1 MTRIPPSDRWP
12 AATAFDAAPRSGL
25 GLSSCRFDAAA
36 LPSVVVGQDGSCG
49 PGIDAA
55 GYEQRR
61 IVAFDP
67 ASRAR
72 KPKIR
77 ATAMVFEDPQSQRLQ
92 ADLDRLAPSDATVLI
107 IGETGTGKELVS
119 RYIHSRSRRA
129 DGPFVAVNCGAFSDT
144 LAEAELFGFEKGA
157 FTGALKTQAGWFEA
171 AHGGTLLLDEI
182 GDLPPALQVK
192 LLRVLQEREV
202 VRVGSRKAIPIDV
215 RVIAATNVDL
225 EAAVEARRFR
235 EDLYFR
241 LNVASVRL
249 APLRERPGD
258 IPPLAE
264 HFLDLHKERL
274 GRPELSLSGEALRR
288 LAHCPWPGNIR
299 QLENVLHNAVLLA
312 PGPEIG
318 ADDVRLRCEGH
329 GHGQSQGQRQSR
341 TSAAVEPPARDLEGA
356 VKALV
361 GRAIADGEADL
372 YERLVRTAV
381 RSAFELADGNQM
393 RAAESLGMTRNAFR
407 TQLAHLGAIA
417 PRRRSGVAEPGEERA
432 STPCVPALSSRPA
445 RLPVQLVDLPIGY
458 QKFGTSSI
466 LKMRGAV
473 ERRLAAH
480 GYRVT
485 WTEFV
490 SGPQM
495 MDALGSMQVE
505 FVATGEAPP
514 VFAQAAGVPLVYVG
528 YDPPAPNAE
537 ALLVRCDSPYRST
550 ADLRG
555 RTVALHTGSNVHY
568 FLLRALQAY
577 GLTLDDVRI
586 VHMQPAAALEALLD
600 EMVDAWAIWDP
611 LLSSAQIRDD
621 TRVLTDGSGLVPN
634 HQFYLANQNF
644 ADRNPEAV
652 AILLDEVGK
661 AGEYAALHA
670 AEAARSM
677 TQDLGIAAPA
687 LELAFSRLTYG
698 AKPLDDRAVRRQ
710 QAVADSFHASGLLKS
725 SISVREAVWSGAW
738 A

>member
-12 AATAFDAAPRSGL
+12 AATAFDAAPRL
-25 GLSSCRFDAAA
+25 GTGPSSCRFDAAA
-36 LPSVVVGQDGSCG
+36 LPSVAVGQADGCG
-49 PGIDAA
+49 TGIDAA

-67 ASRAR
+67 ASRGR

-77 ATAMVFEDPQSQRLQ
+77 ATAMVFEDPRSQRLQ

-129 DGPFVAVNCGAFSDT
+129 DGPFVAVNCGAFTDT

-202 VRVGSRKAIPIDV
+202 VRVGSRKPIPIDV

-225 EAAVEARRFR
+225 EAAVAAKRFR

-274 GRPELSLSGEALRR
+274 GRPELSLSAEALRR
-288 LAHCPWPGNIR
+288 LSLCPWPGNIR

-318 ADDVRLRCEGH
+318 TDDVRLRCEGH
-329 GHGQSQGQRQSR
+329 GRLSG
-341 TSAAVEPPARDLEGA
+341 SAEPLPCDVEGA

-361 GRAIADGEADL
+361 ARAIANGESEL

-393 RAAESLGMTRNAFR
+393 RAAESLGITRNAFR

-417 PRRRSGVAEPGEERA
+417 PRRRPGAAEAGEERFA
-432 STPCVPALSSRPA
+432 KPSSSPRPA
-445 RLPVQLVDLPIGY
+445 QPPAPLVDLPIGY

-473 ERRLAAH
+473 EQRLAAH

-485 WTEFV
+485 WSEFV

-495 MDALGSMQVE
+495 MDALGSKEVE

-537 ALLVRCDSPYRST
+537 ALLVRRDSPFRGT

-621 TRVLTDGSGLVPN
+621 TRVLTDGNGLVPN
-634 HQFYLANQNF
+634 HQFYLANQSF

-677 TQDLGIAAPA
+677 TRDLGIAAPA

-725 SISVREAVWSGAW
+725 SISVRDAVWSGAW
-738 A
+738 V

>member
-12 AATAFDAAPRSGL
+12 AATAFDDAPRL
-25 GLSSCRFDAAA
+25 GAVPSSCRFDAAA
-36 LPSVVVGQDGSCG
+36 LPSVAVGQGAGRGESCG

-55 GYEQRR
+55 GYGQRR

-67 ASRAR
+67 ASRGR

-129 DGPFVAVNCGAFSDT
+129 DGPFVAVNCGAFTDT

-274 GRPELSLSGEALRR
+274 GRPELSLSAEALRR
-288 LAHCPWPGNIR
+288 LSHCPWPGNIR

-318 ADDVRLRCEGH
+318 VDDVRQRCE
-329 GHGQSQGQRQSR
+329 GHGQSQGRVSGV
-341 TSAAVEPPARDLEGA
+341 AEPLPCDVEGV

-361 GRAIADGEADL
+361 ARAIADGEPDL

-381 RSAFELADGNQM
+381 RSAFELAEGNQM

-417 PRRRSGVAEPGEERA
+417 PRRRPGAAEPVEERL
-432 STPCVPALSSRPA
+432 SKPSSPHPAG
-445 RLPVQLVDLPIGY
+445 LPTRLVDLPIGY

-473 ERRLAAH
+473 EQRLAGH

-537 ALLVRCDSPYRST
+537 ALLVRRDSPYRST

>member
-12 AATAFDAAPRSGL
+12 AATAFDAGPRLGT

-36 LPSVVVGQDGSCG
+36 LPSVVVGQGAGHEENCG

-67 ASRAR
+67 ASRGR

-129 DGPFVAVNCGAFSDT
+129 DGPFVAVNCGAFTDT

-274 GRPELSLSGEALRR
+274 GRPELSLSAEALRR
-288 LAHCPWPGNIR
+288 LSYCPWPGNIR

-329 GHGQSQGQRQSR
+329 GQSQGRASG
-341 TSAAVEPPARDLEGA
+341 AVEPLPCDVEGA

-361 GRAIADGEADL
+361 ARAIADGEPDL

-381 RSAFELADGNQM
+381 RSAFELAEGNQM

-417 PRRRSGVAEPGEERA
+417 PRRRPGAAEPGEERL
-432 STPCVPALSSRPA
+432 SKLSSPPPALRPA
-445 RLPVQLVDLPIGY
+445 QLVDLPIGY

-473 ERRLAAH
+473 ERRLAVH

-537 ALLVRCDSPYRST
+537 ALLVRRDSPFRST

-634 HQFYLANQNF
+634 HQFYLANQSF

-677 TQDLGIAAPA
+677 TRDLGIAAPA

>member
-12 AATAFDAAPRSGL
+12 AATASNAAPRLGAGL
-25 GLSSCRFDAAA
+25 TSCRFDAAA
-36 LPSVVVGQDGSCG
+36 LPSVAVGEGESCG
-49 PGIDAA
+49 PGIDTA
-55 GYEQRR
+55 GYEQHR

-67 ASRAR
+67 ASRSR

-129 DGPFVAVNCGAFSDT
+129 DGPFVAVNCGAFTDT

-225 EAAVEARRFR
+225 EAAVEAKRFR

-258 IPPLAE
+258 IPPLAD

-274 GRPELSLSGEALRR
+274 GRPELSLSAEALQR
-288 LAHCPWPGNIR
+288 LACCPWPGNIR

-312 PGPEIG
+312 PGPVIG
-318 ADDVRLRCEGH
+318 PEDVRLRCEG
-329 GHGQSQGQRQSR
+329 QGR
-341 TSAAVEPPARDLEGA
+341 TSGAAEPLPCDLEGA
-356 VKALV
+356 VKELV
-361 GRAIADGEADL
+361 ARAIADGEPDL

-381 RSAFELADGNQM
+381 RSAFGLADGNQM

-417 PRRRSGVAEPGEERA
+417 PRRRPAGPDQGEERA
-432 STPCVPALSSRPA
+432 FRPSFPRTA

-473 ERRLAAH
+473 EQRLASH

-537 ALLVRCDSPYRST
+537 ALLVRRDSPFRST

-577 GLTLDDVRI
+577 GLTLDDVRV

-634 HQFYLANQNF
+634 HQFYLANQSF

-670 AEAARSM
+670 ADAARTM
-677 TQDLGIAAPA
+677 TRDLGIAAPA

-698 AKPLDDRAVRRQ
+698 AMPLDDRAVRRQ
-710 QAVADSFHASGLLKS
+710 QAVADSFHASGLLKA

-738 A
+738 T

>member
-1 MTRIPPSDRWP
+1 MTRIPPRDRWP
-12 AATAFDAAPRSGL
+12 AATASDAAARLRPGL
-25 GLSSCRFDAAA
+25 HACRFDADAV
-36 LPSVVVGQDGSCG
+36 PSVSVGQADGCG
-49 PGIDAA
+49 PGIDTA
-55 GYEQRR
+55 GYEQHR

-67 ASRAR
+67 ASRGR

-77 ATAMVFEDPQSQRLQ
+77 ATAMVFEDPHSQRLQ

-129 DGPFVAVNCGAFSDT
+129 AGPFVAVNCGAFTDT

-202 VRVGSRKAIPIDV
+202 VRVGSRRPIPIDV

-225 EAAVEARRFR
+225 EAAVAAKRFR

-274 GRPELSLSGEALRR
+274 GRPELTLSGEALRR
-288 LAHCPWPGNIR
+288 LSQCPWPGNIR

-312 PGPEIG
+312 PGPLIG
-318 ADDVRLRCEGH
+318 PEDVRLRCEGH
-329 GHGQSQGQRQSR
+329 GSGAG
-341 TSAAVEPPARDLEGA
+341 AADPLPCDLEGA

-361 GRAIADGEADL
+361 ARAVAGGEPDL
-372 YERLVRTAV
+372 YDRLVRTAV
-381 RSAFELADGNQM
+381 RSAFDLADGNQM
-393 RAAESLGMTRNAFR
+393 RAAESLGITRNTFR
-407 TQLAHLGAIA
+407 TQLAHLGAIP
-417 PRRRSGVAEPGEERA
+417 PRRRPGPPELAGADVRA
-432 STPCVPALSSRPA
+432 PRPA
-445 RLPVQLVDLPIGY
+445 RLVDLPIGY
-458 QKFGTSSI
+458 QKFGTSGI

-473 ERRLAAH
+473 EQRLASH

-485 WTEFV
+485 WTEFI

-495 MDALGSMQVE
+495 MDALGSRQVE
-505 FVATGEAPP
+505 FVATGETPP

-528 YDPPAPNAE
+528 YDPPAPSAE
-537 ALLVRCDSPYRST
+537 ALLVRHDSPFRST

-586 VHMQPAAALEALLD
+586 VHMQPTAALDALLD

-634 HQFYLANQNF
+634 HQFYLANQVF

-670 AEAARSM
+670 AEAAQTM
-677 TQDLGIAAPA
+677 TRDLGIAAPA

>member
-12 AATAFDAAPRSGL
+12 AATASNAAPRLGT

-36 LPSVVVGQDGSCG
+36 LPSVAVGQAEGRG
-49 PGIDAA
+49 PGIDTA
-55 GYEQRR
+55 GYEQHR

-67 ASRAR
+67 ASRGR

-77 ATAMVFEDPQSQRLQ
+77 ATAMVFEDPRSQRLQ
-92 ADLDRLAPSDATVLI
+92 TDLDRLAPSDATVLI

-119 RYIHSRSRRA
+119 RYIHSRSRRG
-129 DGPFVAVNCGAFSDT
+129 DGPFVAVNCGAFTDT

-202 VRVGSRKAIPIDV
+202 VRVGSRKPIPIDV

-225 EAAVEARRFR
+225 EAAVEAKRFR

-274 GRPELSLSGEALRR
+274 GRPELSLSAEALRR
-288 LAHCPWPGNIR
+288 LAQCPWPGNIR

-318 ADDVRLRCEGH
+318 ADDVRLRCEGQ
-329 GHGQSQGQRQSR
+329 GQSHGRASGG
-341 TSAAVEPPARDLEGA
+341 VEPPPCDLEGA

-361 GRAIADGEADL
+361 ARAIADGEVDL

-417 PRRRSGVAEPGEERA
+417 PRRRPAVAEQGEEREAKPA
-432 STPCVPALSSRPA
+432 SPAVLPRPA
-445 RLPVQLVDLPIGY
+445 RMPVQLVDLPIGY
-458 QKFGTSSI
+458 QKFGTSGI

-473 ERRLAAH
+473 EQRLAAH

-537 ALLVRCDSPYRST
+537 ALLVRRDSPFRST

-634 HQFYLANQNF
+634 HQFYLANQSF

-661 AGEYAALHA
+661 AGEYAARHA
-670 AEAARSM
+670 AEAARTM
-677 TQDLGIAAPA
+677 TRDLGIAAPA

-698 AKPLDDRAVRRQ
+698 ALPLDDRAVRRQ
-710 QAVADSFHASGLLKS
+710 QAVADSFHASGLLKA